1 MKLDFLNT
9 VPYVCERWTA
19 LAQQEPAAGFLT
31 EEGSGTGF
39 TRRQVDELSA
49 RVYSYLD
56 SKRIGA
62 EDFVLIRLPRD
73 ARPFIAMLGVWK
85 AGAAFTAVEDTYAPE
100 RMWKIRMPLNGLKP
114 SGRTA
119 GAGWL
124 LMKRHGRTF

>member
-19 LAQQEPAAGFLT
+19 LSQQEPAAVFLT

-39 TRRQVDELSA
+39 TRRRVDDLSA
-49 RVYSYLD
+49 RVYSWLE
-56 SKRIGA
+56 SKGIGA

-73 ARPFIAMLGVWK
+73 ARPFIAMLGIWK

-100 RMWKIRMPLNGLKP
+100 RIEAIR
-114 SGRTA
+114 
-119 GAGWL
+119 
-124 LMKRHGRTF
+124 